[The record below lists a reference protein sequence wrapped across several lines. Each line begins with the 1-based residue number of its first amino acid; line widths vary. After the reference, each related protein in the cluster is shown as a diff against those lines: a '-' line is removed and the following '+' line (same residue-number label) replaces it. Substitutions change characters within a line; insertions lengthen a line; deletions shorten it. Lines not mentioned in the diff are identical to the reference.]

1 MTLQLATPIANY
13 FAAANAADPD
23 QLALC
28 FAPDASVRD
37 EGHSMHGRTAIAA
50 WASESQRRYG
60 AVATPRAV
68 REDGAEVVV
77 TADVS
82 GNFPGSPLPLH
93 YHFMLGES
101 GIAAL
106 AITP

>member
-1 MTLQLATPIANY
+1 MTLQLATPIATY
-13 FAAANAADPD
+13 FAAANAADSD

-28 FAPDASVRD
+28 FAPEASVRD
-37 EGHSMHGRTAIAA
+37 EGHTIHGRAAIAA
-50 WASESQRRYG
+50 WASASQRRYG
-60 AVATPRAV
+60 AVATPRTV
-68 REDGAEVVV
+68 RDDGADVVV

-93 YHFMLGES
+93 YHFTLGES

>member
-1 MTLQLATPIANY
+1 MQGR
-13 FAAANAADPD
+13 AAI
-23 QLALC
+23 
-28 FAPDASVRD
+28 V
-37 EGHSMHGRTAIAA
+37 A
-50 WASESQRRYG
+50 WAAESQRRYG

-68 REDGAEVVV
+68 RESGAETIV

-93 YHFMLGES
+93 YHFTLGEF

-106 AITP
+106 SVTL

>member
-1 MTLQLATPIANY
+1 MTLQLGTPIATY

-37 EGHSMHGRTAIAA
+37 EGHSMHGRAAIAA

-60 AVATPRAV
+60 AVATPRTV
-68 REDGAEVVV
+68 REEGAEVVV

-93 YHFMLGES
+93 FHFTLGES

>member
-1 MTLQLATPIANY
+1 
-13 FAAANAADPD
+13 
-23 QLALC
+23 
-28 FAPDASVRD
+28 
-37 EGHSMHGRTAIAA
+37 MHGRAAIAA
-50 WASESQRRYG
+50 WAMESQRRYG

-93 YHFMLGES
+93 FHFTLGGS